1 MNLRNN
7 TLFLQG
13 DVQVGKSTIIQ
24 NALKPYEQKV
34 CGLVVQRLFENNQK
48 SGFRA
53 CIVDG
58 KLPALEAQYAKN
70 LSGIFLY
77 KKQAWPQVLEQAIDE
92 TLELCVKKHCHL
104 IVLDEIGGL
113 ELLSKS
119 FMTALHKILQL
130 KKPCLGVVK
139 SLENLAHTARR
150 VHLPETILELGI
162 QLQQELESSG
172 EILIVD
178 PKTRHKTADMVQN
191 FIKKVLCEENNNE
204 RQKGP
209 MFR

>member
-1 MNLRNN
+1 MNLQSY

-13 DVQVGKSTIIQ
+13 DVQVGKSTIIH
-24 NALKPYEQKV
+24 NALRSYEQNV
-34 CGLVVQRLFENNQK
+34 CGLMVQRLFENDQK
-48 SGFRA
+48 CGFRA

-58 KLPALEAQYAKN
+58 KLPDLEAQYAKN
-70 LSGIFLY
+70 ISGIFLY
-77 KKQAWPQVLEQAIDE
+77 KKQVFPQVLEQAIGR
-92 TLELCVKKHCHL
+92 TLELCVKKHCQI

-113 ELLSKS
+113 ELLSKP

-150 VHLPETILELGI
+150 VHLPATILELGI
-162 QLQQELESSG
+162 QLQQELQSSG

-178 PKTRHKTADMVQN
+178 PKNRHKTADMVQN
-191 FIKKVLCEENNNE
+191 FIEKVLLEGD
-204 RQKGP
+204 RSQ
-209 MFR
+209 R